1 MDVRDKSAAALV
13 AIDAGALIAAADADG
28 AALSV
33 PMPFQS
39 RIVLLDEVRVAG
51 TMHIR
56 DIDVLAE
63 RLEVDMSLRLE
74 REPDNLADRYA
85 IRVFADEERIGY
97 VPADCNEVL
106 ARLMDGGKAISARLT
121 GKEKLGGWNKLYME
135 VSLDD

>member
-1 MDVRDKSAAALV
+1 
-13 AIDAGALIAAADADG
+13 
-28 AALSV
+28 
-33 PMPFQS
+33 
-39 RIVLLDEVRVAG
+39 
-51 TMHIR
+51 MHIR

-63 RLEVDMSLRLE
+63 RFEVDMSLHLE

-85 IRVFADEERIGY
+85 IRVFADEEKIGY

-121 GKEKLGGWNKLYME
+121 GKEKLGNWNKPHMK